1 MLSGQWKDCTT
12 DPLMVVDGRRHM
24 KRITAIH
31 IQESPSSL
39 DPAGEFAYVAN
50 IQYQDETG
58 IRSFEDIGIPDVP
71 DGVVNNLFHIVT
83 AIHTFKKRAP
93 EP

>member
-1 MLSGQWKDCTT
+1 
-12 DPLMVVDGRRHM
+12 M

-31 IQESPSSL
+31 ILESPSIV
-39 DPAGEFAYVAN
+39 DPRPYYAYVAN

-71 DGVVNNLFHIVT
+71 DGVVNNLYHIVT
-83 AIHTFKKRAP
+83 ALHTFKKRAP
-93 EP
+93 EPSHQQS